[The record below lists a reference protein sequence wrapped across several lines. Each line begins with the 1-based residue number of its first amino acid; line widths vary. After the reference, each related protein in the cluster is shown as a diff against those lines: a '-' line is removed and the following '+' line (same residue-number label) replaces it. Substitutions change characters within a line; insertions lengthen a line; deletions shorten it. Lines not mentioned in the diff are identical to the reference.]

1 MSGTIVSG
9 CRENIIVQWD
19 ATNKKESFTLLSGGE
34 AKFQLVCSAR
44 PRRQEAGVLV
54 RFTDPGPEAEVVR
67 HPATGE
73 THALRLSASENI
85 LVSGLGLAVCR
96 NIDKVVVSIRRDD
109 ALQSTIF
116 SKTFANI
123 SPNNFHGY
131 SVLPFDTKV
140 FLSSTRMYAIVLEVF
155 GGASFK
161 GVGGEEF
168 IEADVGDIDKKVLFK
183 FDDYY
188 ADAFN
193 KTDVETG
200 LISKIF
206 FDVDD

>member
-1 MSGTIVSG
+1 M
-9 CRENIIVQWD
+9 EED
-19 ATNKKESFTLLSGGE
+19 EY
-34 AKFQLVCSAR
+34 
-44 PRRQEAGVLV
+44 
-54 RFTDPGPEAEVVR
+54 
-67 HPATGE
+67 
-73 THALRLSASENI
+73 
-85 LVSGLGLAVCR
+85 
-96 NIDKVVVSIRRDD
+96 
-109 ALQSTIF
+109 
-116 SKTFANI
+116 ANI
-123 SPNNFHGY
+123 SPNNFHGDC
-131 SVLPFDTKV
+131 VLPFDTKV

-168 IEADVGDIDKKVLFK
+168 IEADVGDKKVLFK